1 MGYFPPCGH
10 SKNKKEVVLDFY
22 KHATTSDL
30 NNVAGV
36 DTWQFAKK
44 DYFN

>member
-1 MGYFPPCGH
+1 MSYFPPCGH

-36 DTWQFAKK
+36 DT
-44 DYFN
+44 